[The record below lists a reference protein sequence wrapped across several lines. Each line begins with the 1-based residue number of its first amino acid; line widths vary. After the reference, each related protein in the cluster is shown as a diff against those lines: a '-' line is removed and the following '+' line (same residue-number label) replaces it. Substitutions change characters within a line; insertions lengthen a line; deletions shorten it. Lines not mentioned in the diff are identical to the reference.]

1 MSIETAEGLLV
12 ETAKILD
19 DLKIQYYITGGFA
32 VSIWGRPRATFDVDI
47 VVKLLEPDV
56 APLAKALRKI
66 SEFGY
71 IDEDTAREALN
82 KKGEFNFI
90 HPESGLKIDFWI
102 QQSDEFG
109 LVQFKRKKNIMINNK
124 KVTFISPEDLIISK
138 LLWYQKS
145 GSTRHMEDI
154 QSVFKISGTKLDLD
168 YLRKWAGKIKAVDIL
183 SKYL

>member
-1 MSIETAEGLLV
+1 
-12 ETAKILD
+12 
-19 DLKIQYYITGGFA
+19 
-32 VSIWGRPRATFDVDI
+32 
-47 VVKLLEPDV
+47 
-56 APLAKALRKI
+56 
-66 SEFGY
+66 
-71 IDEDTAREALN
+71 
-82 KKGEFNFI
+82 
-90 HPESGLKIDFWI
+90 IDFWI